1 MESLPHQRH
10 EHHNP
15 KKTRARAVEGR
26 EGGRSALPARPPA
39 AVEERRRPE
48 DEVGRRWEGR
58 ARWGGARRSQGGVGV
73 GRGKET
79 AVKQNGA
86 GYKRGG

>member
-1 MESLPHQRH
+1 VERG
-10 EHHNP
+10 E
-15 KKTRARAVEGR
+15 EGR

-39 AVEERRRPE
+39 AEEERRRPE

-86 GYKRGG
+86 GYKGGG